1 MLRDAGFAI
10 RQFLKA
16 PGFTVVAI
24 FTLALAICANLAI
37 FSAADAVLLHPLPY
51 PHPEQLVVVQ
61 ENLPAHNL
69 HQIAPSPEDFAEF
82 RRRADVFSAIAGIIN
97 NDVTLTGNGSPEY
110 ADSAR
115 VSASLFP
122 MLGVVPV
129 LGSLFTSAQEQPG
142 QDRVV
147 ILSEA
152 LWIRRFGSDRSIIG
166 KKIQIDRV
174 PHRVI
179 GVVRTTSVYRAKADV
194 WRPLAFTPEE
204 IAPNTRGPHYVEV
217 IGRLKAGFSIE
228 RAGDQFATIAG
239 QIVESYPNQASLDRN
254 FAIIVSPL
262 ARRQE
267 GDLRTPLLVLIA
279 AVGALMLIA
288 CANVSNLLLAR
299 GVLRRREISIRTA
312 LGAAQSRVIRLL
324 LIESLLLGLSAGAVG
339 TALAAV
345 ALHLFA
351 LYGPE
356 ELIRGTQPAMNF
368 WVLLFSLALSIA
380 TSLLFGLAPALAISR
395 VDLAES
401 LKEGSRG
408 STARRRV
415 LRQSLVA
422 FEIAASLILLI
433 GGGLL
438 ARSFA
443 NLVNEDPGFRRKNVL
458 AATLVLPPAHY
469 SQPQK
474 LAFTRALLDRARA
487 IPGVLSAAVVDVLP
501 YRGGSGSA
509 IEIPGNPDPPGDVV
523 RQTHAS
529 LDFFRTMGIRLSRGR
544 DFLSSEEASGAAV
557 IDENVARKF
566 FPGLDPIGR
575 PVTLPLAGGTFSVV
589 GVVGAT
595 KSNPPAAPPLPR
607 IYFAGPQWVRPAV
620 CIVLRTQQD
629 PMTLAGAIRHEV
641 SALDPDLPVD
651 VNSVEGIMFH
661 SLGRQRFAVWLMTAF
676 ALLAALLA
684 VVGNYGVLAYLTDQR
699 QNEFGIRMALGA
711 RPRDVLALVIGQGL
725 IPVACGLTAGIVGAC
740 ILTRLLATL
749 LYHVSPTDPRIF
761 AAVAASLTMAAV
773 IAMLIP
779 ARRATHIDPVEALRR
794 E

>member
-1 MLRDAGFAI
+1 MLQDARFAI
-10 RQFLKA
+10 RQLLKA
-16 PGFTVVAI
+16 PAFTIVAI
-24 FTLALAICANLAI
+24 FTLALAMCANLVI

-61 ENLPAHNL
+61 ENLPVHNL
-69 HQIAPSPEDFAEF
+69 RQIAPDPEDFAEF
-82 RRRADVFSAIAGIIN
+82 RRRVDVFSAMAGIIN

-110 ADSAR
+110 ADGAR

-129 LGSLFTSAQEQPG
+129 LGSLFTSAEEQPG
-142 QDRVV
+142 RDRVA

-166 KKIQIDRV
+166 KRIQIDRV

-179 GVVRTTSVYRAKADV
+179 GVVRATSVYRAKADV
-194 WRPLAFTPEE
+194 WRPLAFRPQE
-204 IAPNTRGPHYVEV
+204 IAPNTNGPHYVDV

-228 RAGDQFATIAG
+228 RAGDQFATIARR
-239 QIVESYPNQASLDRN
+239 IVERYPNQASHDRN
-254 FAIIVSPL
+254 FAIVVSPL

-299 GVLRRREISIRTA
+299 GVLRRREVSIRAA
-312 LGAAQSRVIRLL
+312 LGAARSRLVRLL
-324 LIESLLLGLSAGAVG
+324 LIESMLLALSAGAVG
-339 TALAAV
+339 AALASV
-345 ALHLFA
+345 GLRLFA

-356 ELIRGTQPAMNF
+356 ELIRGTQPAMNL
-368 WVLLFSLALSIA
+368 WVLLFSLTLSIA
-380 TSLLFGLAPALAISR
+380 TSLLFGLAPALATSR

-408 STARRRV
+408 STARRGL
-415 LRQSLVA
+415 LRQSLVG

-433 GGGLL
+433 GAGLL
-438 ARSFA
+438 ARSFVRLA
-443 NLVNEDPGFRRKNVL
+443 NEDPGFRRENVL
-458 AATLVLPPAHY
+458 AATFVLPASQY

-474 LAFTRALLDRARA
+474 LVFTRALLDQARA

-501 YRGGSGSA
+501 YRGGAGSA
-509 IEIPGNPDPPGDVV
+509 IGIPGNSDPPGEVV

-529 LDFFRTMGIRLSRGR
+529 SGFFRTMGIRVLRGR

-557 IDENVARKF
+557 IDENVAREF

-575 PVTLPLAGGTFSVV
+575 LVTLPLAGGTFSVT

-595 KSNPPAAPPLPR
+595 RSNPPAAPPLPR
-607 IYFAGPQWVRPAV
+607 IYFSGPEWIWPAV
-620 CIVLRTQQD
+620 CIVLRTQQN
-629 PMTLAGAIRHEV
+629 PMMLAGAIRHQV
-641 SALDPDLPVD
+641 AALDPELPVD
-651 VNSVEGIMFH
+651 VNSVEEIMNH
-661 SLGRQRFAVWLMTAF
+661 SLARQRFALWLMTAF
-676 ALLAALLA
+676 ALLA
-684 VVGNYGVLAYLTDQR
+684 VVGIYGVLAYLTDQR
-699 QNEFGIRMALGA
+699 RNEFGIRIALGA
-711 RPRDVLALVIGQGL
+711 RPRDVVALVIRQGL
-725 IPVACGLTAGIVGAC
+725 IPVAFGLTAGIAGAR
-740 ILTRLLATL
+740 ILTRLLGTL
-749 LYHVSPTDPRIF
+749 LYHVTSTDPWIF
-761 AAVAASLTMAAV
+761 CGVAASLTTAAV

-779 ARRATHIDPVEALRR
+779 ARRTTHIDPVEALRR

>member
-51 PHPEQLVVVQ
+51 PHPEQLVLVQ

-69 HQIAPSPEDFAEF
+69 HLIAPSPEDFAEF

-97 NDVTLTGNGSPEY
+97 NDVTLTGSGSPEY
-110 ADSAR
+110 ADGAT

-129 LGSLFTSAQEQPG
+129 LGSLFTSAQEQPD

-194 WRPLAFTPEE
+194 WRPLAFTPQE
-204 IAPNTRGPHYVEV
+204 IAPDTRGPHYVEV
-217 IGRLKAGFSIE
+217 IGRLKTGFSIE
-228 RAGDQFATIAG
+228 RAGGQFATIAA
-239 QIVESYPNQASLDRN
+239 QIVERYPNQASLDRN
-254 FAIIVSPL
+254 FAITVSPL

-299 GVLRRREISIRTA
+299 GVLRRREISIRAA
-312 LGAAQSRVIRLL
+312 LGAAQSRVVRLL
-324 LIESLLLGLSAGAVG
+324 LVESSLLGLSAGAVG
-339 TALAAV
+339 SALAAI
-345 ALHLFA
+345 ALRLFA

-395 VDLAES
+395 INLAES

-433 GGGLL
+433 G
-438 ARSFA
+438 A
-443 NLVNEDPGFRRKNVL
+443 
-458 AATLVLPPAHY
+458 
-469 SQPQK
+469 
-474 LAFTRALLDRARA
+474 
-487 IPGVLSAAVVDVLP
+487 
-501 YRGGSGSA
+501 
-509 IEIPGNPDPPGDVV
+509 
-523 RQTHAS
+523 
-529 LDFFRTMGIRLSRGR
+529 
-544 DFLSSEEASGAAV
+544 
-557 IDENVARKF
+557 
-566 FPGLDPIGR
+566 
-575 PVTLPLAGGTFSVV
+575 
-589 GVVGAT
+589 
-595 KSNPPAAPPLPR
+595 
-607 IYFAGPQWVRPAV
+607 
-620 CIVLRTQQD
+620 
-629 PMTLAGAIRHEV
+629 
-641 SALDPDLPVD
+641 
-651 VNSVEGIMFH
+651 
-661 SLGRQRFAVWLMTAF
+661 
-676 ALLAALLA
+676 
-684 VVGNYGVLAYLTDQR
+684 
-699 QNEFGIRMALGA
+699 
-711 RPRDVLALVIGQGL
+711 
-725 IPVACGLTAGIVGAC
+725 
-740 ILTRLLATL
+740 
-749 LYHVSPTDPRIF
+749 
-761 AAVAASLTMAAV
+761 
-773 IAMLIP
+773 
-779 ARRATHIDPVEALRR
+779 
-794 E
+794 